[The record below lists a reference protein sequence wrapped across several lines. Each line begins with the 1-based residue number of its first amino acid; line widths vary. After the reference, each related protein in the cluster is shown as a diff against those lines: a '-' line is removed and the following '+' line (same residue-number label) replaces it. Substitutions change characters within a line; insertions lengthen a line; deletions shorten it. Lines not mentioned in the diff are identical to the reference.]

1 MHILRPLAATLALA
15 SALAAGPALADNQ
28 PRFGATPGFQLGQA
42 DSGITMF
49 STVQCQMGT
58 GDVLARVLVRNN
70 GTSAIAPGVQIQ
82 WQTSNGQGGIANTGL
97 AGLAPGGV
105 IHVGDAPYPFSC
117 SAAIAN

>member
-15 SALAAGPALADNQ
+15 STLAVGPALANNQ
-28 PRFGATPGFQLGQA
+28 PRFGTTPGIQLGQGVP
-42 DSGITMF
+42 GIF
-49 STVQCQMGT
+49 APLVQCQMGT

-70 GTSAIAPGVQIQ
+70 GASAISPGVQIQ

-97 AGLAPGGV
+97 GGLAPGGV